1 MQVFSVQRPWGE
13 GGAGLTQRVWGGGG
27 GMLEALRTKVLG
39 WRLGLVCAVESLL

>member
-13 GGAGLTQRVWGGGG
+13 GGAGLTQRVGGRG

-39 WRLGLVCAVESLL
+39 WRLGSVCAVERLL